1 MPYIRLCFPNC
12 CLAFAPPP
20 HPLLRLLLLLRGWKF
35 QQMRGW
41 DFSFS
46 ENSISIVLLCCNG
59 RNLPPPLSTLNFFC
73 QTCDVYLSLIV
84 IEYVVFPT
92 YRVEL
97 CVLGNCMGRGGGSLR
112 AFWSFVLLFFLRNG
126 NTIFFFSTCDCI
138 G

>member
-12 CLAFAPPP
+12 CLTFAPPP
-20 HPLLRLLLLLRGWKF
+20 PLEIVVIIEGLEISANARLRFFF
-35 QQMRGW
+35 QW
-41 DFSFS
+41 NFHLHC
-46 ENSISIVLLCCNG
+46 VLLCCNG